1 MCLLQGPTYPR
12 RRVLKPL
19 FKVLAAEARCQVVQR
34 RGSDEVA
41 LRGSEGE
48 RVWHSYYGVP
58 HICKS
63 MARCPYAMHA
73 HHSCCDTMPH
83 LPATG
88 SRATW
93 PMAASPCW
101 QCRSA
106 IGGWGRLPACRSA
119 LPCAWCDLLHMGHK
133 GKSRLGTVS
142 TCMGAGMKWLQLERV
157 RNTHRRGAGVHC
169 RPGTPGGPPSRAQAS
184 EAARPC

>member
-106 IGGWGRLPACRSA
+106 IGGWGRLPACRNSHAVLKPYWSLLVRTAVQSA
-119 LPCAWCDLLHMGHK
+119 HLSHLAHQTLK
-133 GKSRLGTVS
+133 
-142 TCMGAGMKWLQLERV
+142 
-157 RNTHRRGAGVHC
+157 HC
-169 RPGTPGGPPSRAQAS
+169 RPLRLCRRSLLGVGG
-184 EAARPC
+184 